1 MRMKT
6 WMRDMTTNLMLT
18 MITNTLVSVFIFAIF
33 AVFCDADRQE
43 TASDVNV
50 AGMVLIPADGMPQW
64 LMRIGL
70 ASGYRQ
76 KPSGKN
82 PHVAVSSAHLKPS
95 TLQME
100 VLKMS
105 SIISKISRRIASSGA
120 GAGQTT
126 PCSCGWR
133 TVMQRFHST
142 PASSADFGAS
152 RHFDYEIET

>member
-43 TASDVNV
+43 TTSDVNV

-76 KPSGKN
+76 KPSGRN

-95 TLQME
+95 TLQTQIMADISMIRHLSGRTRQTGPGSTICLAMSGNG
-100 VLKMS
+100 VLMNMM
-105 SIISKISRRIASSGA
+105 
-120 GAGQTT
+120 QTSMRT
-126 PCSCGWR
+126 LQGSTLSPWR
-133 TVMQRFHST
+133 
-142 PASSADFGAS
+142 
-152 RHFDYEIET
+152 Y